1 MFTYFLILVS
11 LFFFLIILVLISITL
26 TKERNKVNNELK
38 DNIIKHQL
46 NSLKIIQD
54 SIQTNI
60 SSIRSQINETLNN
73 NTNTLEKRM
82 DKLTDKTDKQ
92 LKGINDQLEKRLYE
106 GFEKTTNVFTDIVKR
121 LALIDNAQKKIT
133 ELSDN
138 IIAFQDILTDKRARG
153 AFGEIQLSSLIRNMI
168 PEKHFSLQHTL
179 SNGKRADCILF
190 LPDPTGNIV
199 IDAKFPLEN
208 YNRLMKNRSSSEKQ
222 ALEKLFKNDITRHIE
237 DIANK
242 YIIPNETADGAMMF
256 IPAEAIFSEIHSH
269 YPEIIEKSHKLK
281 VWIVSPTTTMAILT
295 TARAVLKDEATR
307 KQVSIIQEHLNK
319 LSKDFTLFQKRMTD
333 LAKHISQ
340 AHSDVE
346 LVHKTSKRISS
357 NFEKIEKV
365 ELDDKKEI
373 Q

>member
-1 MFTYFLILVS
+1 
-11 LFFFLIILVLISITL
+11 
-26 TKERNKVNNELK
+26 
-38 DNIIKHQL
+38 
-46 NSLKIIQD
+46 
-54 SIQTNI
+54 
-60 SSIRSQINETLNN
+60 
-73 NTNTLEKRM
+73 
-82 DKLTDKTDKQ
+82 
-92 LKGINDQLEKRLYE
+92 
-106 GFEKTTNVFTDIVKR
+106 
-121 LALIDNAQKKIT
+121 
-133 ELSDN
+133 
-138 IIAFQDILTDKRARG
+138 
-153 AFGEIQLSSLIRNMI
+153 
-168 PEKHFSLQHTL
+168 
-179 SNGKRADCILF
+179 
-190 LPDPTGNIV
+190 
-199 IDAKFPLEN
+199 
-208 YNRLMKNRSSSEKQ
+208 MKNRSSSEKQ

>member
-1 MFTYFLILVS
+1 
-11 LFFFLIILVLISITL
+11 
-26 TKERNKVNNELK
+26 
-38 DNIIKHQL
+38 
-46 NSLKIIQD
+46 
-54 SIQTNI
+54 
-60 SSIRSQINETLNN
+60 
-73 NTNTLEKRM
+73 
-82 DKLTDKTDKQ
+82 
-92 LKGINDQLEKRLYE
+92 
-106 GFEKTTNVFTDIVKR
+106 
-121 LALIDNAQKKIT
+121 
-133 ELSDN
+133 
-138 IIAFQDILTDKRARG
+138 
-153 AFGEIQLSSLIRNMI
+153 
-168 PEKHFSLQHTL
+168 
-179 SNGKRADCILF
+179 
-190 LPDPTGNIV
+190 
-199 IDAKFPLEN
+199 
-208 YNRLMKNRSSSEKQ
+208 MKNRSSSEKQ
-222 ALEKLFKNDITRHIE
+222 ALEKLFKNDITRHI
-237 DIANK
+237 IANK

-295 TARAVLKDEATR
+295 TARAVLEATR

>member
-121 LALIDNAQKKIT
+121 LAMTEKCLGRMKKYMSN
-133 ELSDN
+133 E
-138 IIAFQDILTDKRARG
+138 
-153 AFGEIQLSSLIRNMI
+153 EI
-168 PEKHFSLQHTL
+168 
-179 SNGKRADCILF
+179 F
-190 LPDPTGNIV
+190 L
-199 IDAKFPLEN
+199 
-208 YNRLMKNRSSSEKQ
+208 
-222 ALEKLFKNDITRHIE
+222 
-237 DIANK
+237 
-242 YIIPNETADGAMMF
+242 
-256 IPAEAIFSEIHSH
+256 
-269 YPEIIEKSHKLK
+269 
-281 VWIVSPTTTMAILT
+281 
-295 TARAVLKDEATR
+295 
-307 KQVSIIQEHLNK
+307 
-319 LSKDFTLFQKRMTD
+319 
-333 LAKHISQ
+333 
-340 AHSDVE
+340 
-346 LVHKTSKRISS
+346 
-357 NFEKIEKV
+357 
-365 ELDDKKEI
+365 
-373 Q
+373 